1 MKASKI
7 QLLEYIYRREVVTR
21 LDLMQRFGYTSG
33 GISSMLNWL
42 KKEGLIINDRRGE
55 WVITDRG
62 MARLTYYGR
71 L

>member
-7 QLLEYIYRREVVTR
+7 QLLEYIYRRRVVTR
-21 LDLMQRFGYTSG
+21 LDLMEKFGYTSG
-33 GISSMLNWL
+33 GTSSMLNWL

-62 MARLTYYGR
+62 VARLIYYGR